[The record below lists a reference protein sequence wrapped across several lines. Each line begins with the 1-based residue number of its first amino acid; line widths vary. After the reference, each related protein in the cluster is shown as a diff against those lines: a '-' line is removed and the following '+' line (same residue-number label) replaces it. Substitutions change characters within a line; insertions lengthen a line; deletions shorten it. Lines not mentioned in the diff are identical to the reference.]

1 MFQVNDV
8 VKFKIIP
15 NRIHFSD
22 GNKRIIYDN
31 FDDCKYLFTYNF
43 KIIRVSKALKAY
55 ILRFRNTC
63 GLYEHRT
70 DKIPEEEF
78 KQIVNK
84 IGCVW
89 FPHQFLEL
97 VRCISFIDDWKE
109 YIRRKIC

>member
-1 MFQVNDV
+1 MYQVNDI
-8 VKFKIIP
+8 VKFKNIP
-15 NRIHFSD
+15 YRVYFSD

-43 KIIRVSKALKAY
+43 KIIRVSKALNAY

-70 DKIPEEEF
+70 DKIPKEEF

-89 FPHQFLEL
+89 FPHIMLEQIQNIS
-97 VRCISFIDDWKE
+97 CINDWKE
-109 YIRRKIC
+109 YIRGIK